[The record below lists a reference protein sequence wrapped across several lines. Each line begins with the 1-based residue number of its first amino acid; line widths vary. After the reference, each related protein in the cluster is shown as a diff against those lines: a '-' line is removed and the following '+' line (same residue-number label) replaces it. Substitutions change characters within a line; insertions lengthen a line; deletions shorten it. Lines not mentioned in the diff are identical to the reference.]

1 MSDPST
7 QLHCRGGHALA
18 PGADWCQECGEP
30 PARASDSLRPAD
42 PTDVECPTCGAWE
55 GWACEGDDYGYHA
68 AGYHPARHEAA
79 ERRKRTPRAGEEI
92 RRD

>member
-1 MSDPST
+1 MSDPSI
-7 QLHCRGGHALA
+7 QLHCRDGHALA

-30 PARASDSLRPAD
+30 PARTIGAWEI
-42 PTDVECPTCGAWE
+42 ECPTCGAWE

-79 ERRKRTPRAGEEI
+79 ERRKDQGGLS
-92 RRD
+92 D